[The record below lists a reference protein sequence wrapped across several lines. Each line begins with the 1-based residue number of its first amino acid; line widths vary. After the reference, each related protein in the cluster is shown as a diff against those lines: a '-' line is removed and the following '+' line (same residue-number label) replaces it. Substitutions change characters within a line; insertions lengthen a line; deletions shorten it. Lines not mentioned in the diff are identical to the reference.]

1 MTDTQADK
9 IAVSMVRRLVHHDPR
24 AETTEALAACR
35 CKVCAAVRRVCY
47 LANQSIANTERK
59 EARR

>member
-1 MTDTQADK
+1 MTDIQADK
-9 IAVSMVRRLVHHDPR
+9 IAVYLVRRLVHHDP
-24 AETTEALAACR
+24 ATDTTEALAACQ
-35 CKVCAAVRRVCY
+35 CKACAAVRRVCY